1 MPEVSLKSRVRIH
14 GFIIFCTL
22 LTITVFPRVFLRSAT
37 PGLSEEILSVIGIAC
52 VLMGQIFRLS
62 SRGFKSEQSNN
73 GGALVGGGPY
83 SLVRNPMYLG
93 IVLIGMGLV
102 MMLFR
107 WWAICVFLAVFSAIY
122 IRLIFQE
129 ERKLSNLFGS
139 TFEAY
144 RKKVPAIIPSFSVA
158 LNSEISNYLPLKP
171 PWLKREVGSIC
182 GVLIFALA
190 VKSWENVPAAGYAL
204 IVERLAVLILM
215 IILATVLA
223 AYLISKT
230 NACKKSL

>member
-1 MPEVSLKSRVRIH
+1 LKNRVRVH

-22 LTITVFPRVFLRSAT
+22 LAIIVYPKLFLRS
-37 PGLSEEILSVIGIAC
+37 GSVGSSEEILTVAGVAC

-62 SRGFKSEQSNN
+62 SRGFKSEQSKS
-73 GGALVGGGPY
+73 GGALVEGGPY

-93 IVLIGMGLV
+93 IILIGMGLV

-129 ERKLSNLFGS
+129 EKKLVKLFGA

-144 RKKVPAIIPSFSVA
+144 RKKVPAIIPSFRVGA
-158 LNSEISNYLPLKP
+158 GGEISSYLPLKAS
-171 PWLKREVGSIC
+171 WLQREIGSIC
-182 GVLIFALA
+182 GVLVFALI
-190 VKSWENVPAAGYAL
+190 VKFWENIYAAGYAL
-204 IVERLAVLILM
+204 ALLNLSVFIFMIVLA
-215 IILATVLA
+215 AALA
-223 AYLISKT
+223 AYLIKKT
-230 NACKKSL
+230 DAVKKSL